1 MMREGVRCERKRSG
15 ISLQKRL
22 EVMPSDVLEA
32 TTYSLSTSQGSY
44 NARAFIGMLSVHCAL
59 QDYHR
64 RKKCIYATSKPI
76 SKLTITITMRLGVR
90 PAESARSANF
100 NSGSSARRSFHVVV
114 NVCKVAARHK

>member
-32 TTYSLSTSQGSY
+32 TTYSLVYVAGLLQCPG
-44 NARAFIGMLSVHCAL
+44 ICWHSVRPL

-64 RKKCIYATSKPI
+64 R
-76 SKLTITITMRLGVR
+76 
-90 PAESARSANF
+90 
-100 NSGSSARRSFHVVV
+100 
-114 NVCKVAARHK
+114 